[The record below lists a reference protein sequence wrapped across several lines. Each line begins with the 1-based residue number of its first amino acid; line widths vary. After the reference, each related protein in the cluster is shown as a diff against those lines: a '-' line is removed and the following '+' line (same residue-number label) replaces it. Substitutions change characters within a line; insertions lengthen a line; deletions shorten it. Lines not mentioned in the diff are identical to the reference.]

1 MKFVMA
7 SYGSRGDIEPCV
19 AASRELLRRGHEVQ
33 LAVPPDQVGLAEAV
47 GLSAVPYGLE
57 FGPWMDVHRDFW
69 TRFFRDAWKSRDVAK
84 LWREVWEPTAQ
95 CWDDI
100 STTLLSL
107 ADGADLLFT
116 SLTFEEAAANVAEY
130 YDIPLAT
137 LHHFPA
143 RAHGQ
148 LFTRPPASL
157 TRSAMKG
164 YEWLAWR
171 ISRNI
176 EDAQRRELGL
186 SKATRPAQWRITDRG
201 SLEIQAYDELCFSG
215 LAAEWG
221 KWRDQRPFVGALTME
236 LPTEAD
242 DEVAS
247 WIAAG
252 PPPIYFGFGSIAV
265 ESPGETLSI
274 IAAACEQLGQRALV
288 GAGWSDFS
296 DVPDSEH
303 VKVVSAVNFAAVFG
317 ACRAIVHHGGAGTL
331 AAGLR
336 AGVPQLILWT
346 WPDQSLRGVAAKRL
360 GVGAV
365 RRLSSTTEGSLVS
378 DLRTIL
384 APQYAARARDIA
396 PRMTKP
402 EESIAATADLLEK
415 FASLRR
421 VG

>member
-1 MKFVMA
+1 
-7 SYGSRGDIEPCV
+7 
-19 AASRELLRRGHEVQ
+19 
-33 LAVPPDQVGLAEAV
+33 
-47 GLSAVPYGLE
+47 
-57 FGPWMDVHRDFW
+57 
-69 TRFFRDAWKSRDVAK
+69 VAK

-143 RAHGQ
+143 RTHGQ

-176 EDAQRRELGL
+176 EDAQRRGLEL

-236 LPTEAD
+236 LPTQAD

-288 GAGWSDFS
+288 GAGWSDFG
-296 DVPDSEH
+296 DVPQNEH

-402 EESIAATADLLEK
+402 EESIAATADLLEN
-415 FASLRR
+415 FARLRR